1 MHGTIARRCAA
12 APLIWGVKRGATASP
27 ASTAA
32 LPCQSEDIHPPHT
45 LISQQNSASFSPPA
59 SSMPTIPPS
68 RSRIHRK
75 ALRRGGVGAGRE
87 GKTRN
92 LMHRACGKWSPS
104 GDTGEAA
111 GYRTDPAVSA
121 PNGASGVPVRHTRG
135 RNWRMRRHRPQEW
148 KQAGRWQHF
157 PPYRQG
163 VRYGCQT
170 AMPFPETGG
179 QHPPVPPL
187 QRDRSRGQKPP
198 NGAPEGVTYL
208 FSVEAASGAPSE
220 CSLKPHGRNRRVDRR
235 AGPCSAVLVAALPF
249 QQCVV

>member
-32 LPCQSEDIHPPHT
+32 LPCQSEDIHPPHA

-104 GDTGEAA
+104 GDTGKWRDV
-111 GYRTDPAVSA
+111 GPILPFHA
-121 PNGASGVPVRHTRG
+121 PNGAPGVPVRHTRG
-135 RNWRMRRHRPQEW
+135 RNWRMRRHRPPGW
-148 KQAGRWQHF
+148 KQAGWFERTAR
-157 PPYRQG
+157 PYRQG

-170 AMPFPETGG
+170 AMPLPETGG
-179 QHPPVPPL
+179 QHPPFPPL
-187 QRDRSRGQKPP
+187 QRDRSRGQKPL
-198 NGAPEGVTYL
+198 NGALKG
-208 FSVEAASGAPSE
+208 ASYI
-220 CSLKPHGRNRRVDRR
+220 
-235 AGPCSAVLVAALPF
+235 PF
-249 QQCVV
+249 R